1 MTPAMCS
8 LIALQDRAIALTALL
23 AVVAMIAP
31 VGPEA
36 AIQPRLAVRPGLCR
50 KLKPEM
56 IRTSF
61 SRRWTEPDFR
71 RVAMELVVEAA
82 AAVAEM
88 AEVAAVGDLAVRRE
102 GSRNPAATFRDS
114 SRPDA
119 GMTGSIEM
127 TEATER
133 SVARAPISQT
143 R

>member
-8 LIALQDRAIALTALL
+8 LIALQDRAIVLTALL
-23 AVVAMIAP
+23 AVVATIAP
-31 VGPEA
+31 VGLEA
-36 AIQPRLAVRPGLCR
+36 AIQPRMAVRPGLCR
-50 KLKPEM
+50 KLKSEM

-71 RVAMELVVEAA
+71 RVAMELGMEAA
-82 AAVAEM
+82 GVVAEM
-88 AEVAAVGDLAVRRE
+88 AEVAAVGDLAVRRA
-102 GSRNPAATFRDS
+102 GSRNPAATVRDS

-119 GMTGSIEM
+119 GMTGSTEM